1 MLCLKLFLLSPYHS
15 INKQN
20 SEFTPNT
27 DETVCQGHKW
37 GLLALWRY
45 MRTHLGVNTERVWDS
60 IKDLIIKTIIS
71 SEPYVSS
78 YVKAFVRNRLEHSAK
93 YYIIKF
99 HYQQIIVLLM
109 QSIYSWQ
116 ICLMVKILGLN
127 GMYTSNYFCAIDTV
141 FMSYLVLTSCWIAS

>member
-1 MLCLKLFLLSPYHS
+1 MSCYSYLMIIIIISSPSLYYS

-45 MRTHLGVNTERVWDS
+45 MRTHLGINTERVWDS
-60 IKDLIIKTIIS
+60 IKDLVIKTIIS

-78 YVKAFVRNRLEHSAK
+78 YVKAFVKNRLVRTHHTKSIITARVMQIVDGVRLHLNCLAIFNLKISTKVSAWGE
-93 YYIIKF
+93 
-99 HYQQIIVLLM
+99 QRLL
-109 QSIYSWQ
+109 
-116 ICLMVKILGLN
+116 
-127 GMYTSNYFCAIDTV
+127 
-141 FMSYLVLTSCWIAS
+141 LTAE

>member
-1 MLCLKLFLLSPYHS
+1 MKNLSNRFMHLTNYRSVRFMISLSLSAFLSFSLDKNTFSHKQLSLILYSFPDS

-78 YVKAFVRNRLEHSAK
+78 YVKAFVRNRLEHST
-93 YYIIKF
+93 
-99 HYQQIIVLLM
+99 QVL
-109 QSIYSWQ
+109 
-116 ICLMVKILGLN
+116 
-127 GMYTSNYFCAIDTV
+127 
-141 FMSYLVLTSCWIAS
+141 